1 MWPAYGLTIMKPIL
15 RSGRFSRNPL
25 LRSSV
30 GQPCASF
37 ALNTACV
44 ADLNKM
50 HTTHGDKDGID
61 ASGFPGPRR
70 LLTTSGAGN
79 QATRPGLRN
88 LEETANMLKLKQTGV
103 SADIADGDWVDD
115 IKPWPQLQRTCHQTY
130 NKEPERRLGET
141 CITRTACELGDA
153 HSDCIHW
160 QCQCKKGFRIEF
172 LHGVPV
178 CVTGFFPNQ
187 CYSHNQCIE
196 MDEHAL
202 CVSNVCD
209 CENGYQRELIYWKYV
224 CRPEKSDKS
233 LIIFILS
240 FTLLLLIVVL
250 LYIGKHYVQSECA
263 GPPNPP
269 CPASTTITG
278 FTGSIQ
284 DADSPEW
291 DLVVIPRAVRPPSP
305 VLPSK
310 EDLPPSYEEVMRYL
324 SQQSSKR

>member
-115 IKPWPQLQRTCHQTY
+115 IKPWPQLQRTC
-130 NKEPERRLGET
+130 
-141 CITRTACELGDA
+141 
-153 HSDCIHW
+153 
-160 QCQCKKGFRIEF
+160 
-172 LHGVPV
+172 
-178 CVTGFFPNQ
+178 FFPNQ

>member
-1 MWPAYGLTIMKPIL
+1 MLTP
-15 RSGRFSRNPL
+15 SSWPL
-25 LRSSV
+25 LLLLVS
-30 GQPCASF
+30 
-37 ALNTACV
+37 
-44 ADLNKM
+44 
-50 HTTHGDKDGID
+50 
-61 ASGFPGPRR
+61 
-70 LLTTSGAGN
+70 LLTEYARAAFS
-79 QATRPGLRN
+79 
-88 LEETANMLKLKQTGV
+88 
-103 SADIADGDWVDD
+103 
-115 IKPWPQLQRTCHQTY
+115 HQTY

-284 DADSPEW
+284 DADRPAAQLRGGDAVPLPAVVEKMTFTPRGMEAFLSLTSGLSPC
-291 DLVVIPRAVRPPSP
+291 DARAAAAVHSP
-305 VLPSK
+305 HPTATGGRL
-310 EDLPPSYEEVMRYL
+310 
-324 SQQSSKR
+324 

>member
-1 MWPAYGLTIMKPIL
+1 MPQHVSLLHSRLNQPLPVCPLVFLLVYLPKQRWKRGTDCDG
-15 RSGRFSRNPL
+15 RSGKRRYHLCSAPFQGSGTRTP
-25 LRSSV
+25 RSILHLE
-30 GQPCASF
+30 
-37 ALNTACV
+37 ALHNT
-44 ADLNKM
+44 
-50 HTTHGDKDGID
+50 
-61 ASGFPGPRR
+61 S
-70 LLTTSGAGN
+70 
-79 QATRPGLRN
+79 
-88 LEETANMLKLKQTGV
+88 
-103 SADIADGDWVDD
+103 
-115 IKPWPQLQRTCHQTY
+115 HQTY

-172 LHGVPV
+172 LHGIPV
-178 CVTGFFPNQ
+178 CVTGFFPSQ

-240 FTLLLLIVVL
+240 FTLLLLIIVL

-269 CPASTTITG
+269 CPASSTITG

>member
-1 MWPAYGLTIMKPIL
+1 MLTPWPW
-15 RSGRFSRNPL
+15 L
-25 LRSSV
+25 LLLFLVS
-30 GQPCASF
+30 
-37 ALNTACV
+37 
-44 ADLNKM
+44 
-50 HTTHGDKDGID
+50 
-61 ASGFPGPRR
+61 
-70 LLTTSGAGN
+70 LLTEYARAAFS
-79 QATRPGLRN
+79 
-88 LEETANMLKLKQTGV
+88 
-103 SADIADGDWVDD
+103 
-115 IKPWPQLQRTCHQTY
+115 HQTY

-178 CVTGFFPNQ
+178 CVTGFFPSQ

-240 FTLLLLIVVL
+240 FTLLLLIIVL

-269 CPASTTITG
+269 CPASSTITG

>member
-1 MWPAYGLTIMKPIL
+1 
-15 RSGRFSRNPL
+15 
-25 LRSSV
+25 
-30 GQPCASF
+30 
-37 ALNTACV
+37 
-44 ADLNKM
+44 
-50 HTTHGDKDGID
+50 
-61 ASGFPGPRR
+61 
-70 LLTTSGAGN
+70 
-79 QATRPGLRN
+79 
-88 LEETANMLKLKQTGV
+88 
-103 SADIADGDWVDD
+103 
-115 IKPWPQLQRTCHQTY
+115 
-130 NKEPERRLGET
+130 
-141 CITRTACELGDA
+141 
-153 HSDCIHW
+153 
-160 QCQCKKGFRIEF
+160 
-172 LHGVPV
+172 
-178 CVTGFFPNQ
+178 
-187 CYSHNQCIE
+187 

-269 CPASTTITG
+269 CPASSTITG